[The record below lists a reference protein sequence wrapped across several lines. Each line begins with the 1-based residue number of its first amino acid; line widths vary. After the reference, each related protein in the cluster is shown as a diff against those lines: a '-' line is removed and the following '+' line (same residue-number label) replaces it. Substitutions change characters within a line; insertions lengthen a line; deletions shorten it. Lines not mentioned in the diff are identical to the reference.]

1 MRVNLTQRTVLTNSQ
16 ATELAMLASIWT
28 APSINHKTYEVAKS
42 VVQTALK
49 QNKINLMLFLS
60 DQDFYT

>member
-1 MRVNLTQRTVLTNSQ
+1 MTNSQ
-16 ATELAMLASIWT
+16 ATELAMFARIWT

-49 QNKINLMLFLS
+49 QNKIKLMLFLS
-60 DQDFYT
+60 DYVFKP